1 MNQSPRYPTY
11 KILLT
16 SFVFTILCGCSSVNR
31 YLVSEATMDSG
42 KFRITDAGKLEIGQ
56 TIIIVKPTNAL
67 NTFGG
72 QEILMIPFDSQ
83 EYEPKDYTYSFTYY
97 DGYDFGRK
105 GTPEFFILELLVV
118 TANEEVT
125 FHPHEIALTQGG
137 REILPAS
144 YYNLQRRY
152 EGFLSLDF
160 DNPISPLC
168 KAPGTKA
175 WSPANPMTLA
185 EEVTSEK
192 SIILERMQ
200 SYCFAIKFKTPPPD
214 PRTSFSLKFNG
225 IKIHGDDIHLP
236 DIRYIPSKLTRRN
249 A

>member
-1 MNQSPRYPTY
+1 
-11 KILLT
+11 
-16 SFVFTILCGCSSVNR
+16 
-31 YLVSEATMDSG
+31 MDSG

-67 NTFGG
+67 NTYSG

-125 FHPHEIALTQGG
+125 LHPNEIALILDGQ
-137 REILPAS
+137 EIFPTS
-144 YYNLQRRY
+144 YYNLERRY
-152 EGFLSLDF
+152 QGFLSLDF
-160 DNPISPLC
+160 GNSLTPLC
-168 KAPGTKA
+168 KAPGTKT
-175 WSPANPMTLA
+175 WSPANPLTLA
-185 EEVTSEK
+185 EEVTPEK
-192 SIILERMQ
+192 SINLEKIH
-200 SYCFAIKFKTPPPD
+200 SYCFAIKFKMPPPD
-214 PRTSFSLKFNG
+214 PRTSFSIKFNG

-236 DIRYIPSKLTRRN
+236 DIRYTPSKLTWRN